1 MQVFDVFRA
10 TINRRPRLSAIARRI
25 KNYAVRSAVLLKN
38 IGPASGDVLKFQCNI
53 CGSRCRAATT
63 ALGRETPSCAGCG
76 STVRMRA
83 IIHVLS
89 TELFGKSLAIAEFP
103 RLPGIKGAGMSDWNG
118 YAVRLGKKFG
128 YRNTFYH
135 CEPKLDITSIDRS
148 LEGSLDFLISSDVFE
163 HVNPPVTQAFANARR
178 LLSRDGVMVFT
189 VPYRKSGATVEHFPE
204 LHEYRIL
211 KESGE
216 YILKNRTATGEEQ
229 VYRNLV
235 FHGGPGA
242 TLELR
247 SFSEPSLLEEFERA
261 GFGYVKIYDEPCQEF
276 GIVWENDWSLPI
288 ASRVCGPGKERQ

>member
-1 MQVFDVFRA
+1 M
-10 TINRRPRLSAIARRI
+10 TPRLRHVARRI
-25 KNYAVRSAVLLKN
+25 KNKISRASVFLRN
-38 IGPASGDVLKFQCNI
+38 IGPASGEVLRFRCNI
-53 CGSRCRAATT
+53 CGARCRAAVT
-63 ALGRETPSCAGCG
+63 AFGRETPSCAGCG

-89 TELFGKSLAIAEFP
+89 TELFGRSLELAEFP
-103 RLPGIKGAGMSDWNG
+103 DMPGIKGAGMSDWDG
-118 YAVRLGKKFG
+118 YAARLGKKFG

-135 CEPKLDITSIDRS
+135 CEPRLDIASIDQS

-163 HVNPPVTQAFANARR
+163 HVNPPVSQAFANARR
-178 LLSRDGVMVFT
+178 LLSPGGVMVFT
-189 VPYRKSGATVEHFPE
+189 VPYRKSGTTIEHFPR
-204 LHEYRIL
+204 LHDYRIL

-247 SFSEPSLLEEFERA
+247 VFSEPSLLEELGRA
-261 GFGYVKIYDEPCQEF
+261 GFGYVKIYDEPCHEF

-288 ASRVCGPGKERQ
+288 AARVCCPPL